1 MPPLHPAF
9 PWFIASAS
17 CWFAAFGA
25 QSVLFSWLVAG
36 ELHAGA
42 SEIGAAQM
50 ASMLPSAVFLLFG
63 GATADRSD
71 CRALLARVYLL
82 AAGLTGALFLLVSS
96 GLLSYPLL
104 IAFALALGTVTA
116 FGMPARD
123 TLLSEVAGGDMLR
136 AVTGLT
142 LAQWGSQAVG
152 NLLGSSARWIETAPA
167 LCIPAL
173 LFAAGIAP
181 LRRVPVR
188 AAHAPGP
195 RPSVRQTLREIG
207 EGLRE
212 VAASP
217 VLRPIMLL
225 VASVGIF
232 FMGPF
237 MVVLPLLV
245 RDHFAG
251 DVAQLSLLGAA
262 FPGGIILG
270 SLVLLARGGL
280 RRKGRA
286 QLVSLFAGSATLA
299 SIGLGPAFAGTLAA
313 VFVWGVSMSVFMNA
327 GRTLFQAAAP
337 PTHRGRVLSIYAL
350 GFMGSAPLGA
360 LLSGLLADAAGP
372 LATCWICA
380 LAMTALATGASLF
393 SGVSKLE

>member
-1 MPPLHPAF
+1 MPPLHAAY
-9 PWFIASAS
+9 PWFFASVS

-36 ELHAGA
+36 ELRAGA

-50 ASMLPSAVFLLFG
+50 ASMLPSALFLLFG

-71 CRALLARVYLL
+71 CRALLTRVYAI
-82 AAGLTGALFLLVSS
+82 AAGLTAALFMVVWL

-123 TLLSEVAGGDMLR
+123 ALLSEVAGGDMMR

-142 LAQWGSQAVG
+142 LAQWGSQAAG
-152 NLLGSSARWIETAPA
+152 NLLGSSARWLETGPA
-167 LCIPAL
+167 LCVPAL

-181 LRRVPVR
+181 LRRLPTGPVR
-188 AAHAPGP
+188 APGP
-195 RPSVRQTLREIG
+195 RASLRQTLREIG

-212 VAASP
+212 VAHSP
-217 VLRPIMLL
+217 VLRPVMLL

-245 RDHFAG
+245 RDHFG
-251 DVAQLSLLGAA
+251 GGVEQLSLLGAA

-270 SLVLLARGGL
+270 SLALLSRGGL

-286 QLVSLFAGSATLA
+286 QLVSLFAGSAALA
-299 SIGLGPAFAGTLAA
+299 GIALGPALPGTLAA
-313 VFVWGVSMSVFMNA
+313 VFVWGLSMSVFMNA
-327 GRTLFQAAAP
+327 GRALFQAAAP
-337 PTHRGRVLSIYAL
+337 ATHRGRVLSIYAL

-360 LLSGLLADAAGP
+360 LLSGLLAEAAGP
-372 LATCWICA
+372 LATCAIGA
-380 LAMTALATGASLF
+380 LAMAVLATGAASM
-393 SGVSKLE
+393 SGVSQLE

>member
-1 MPPLHPAF
+1 MNPLHPAY
-9 PWFIASAS
+9 PWFIASVS
-17 CWFAAFGA
+17 SWFAAFGA
-25 QSVLFSWLVAG
+25 QSVLLTWLVAG
-36 ELHAGA
+36 VLHAGA
-42 SEIGAAQM
+42 SEIGVVQM

-71 CRALLARVYLL
+71 CRALLTRVYAL
-82 AAGLTGALFLLVSS
+82 AAALTGALFLLVSS
-96 GLLSYPLL
+96 GLLSYPLV

-123 TLLSEVAGGDMLR
+123 ALLSEVAGGDMLR

-152 NLLGSSARWIETAPA
+152 NLLGISARWLETGTA

-173 LFAAGIAP
+173 LFAAGIIP
-181 LRRVPVR
+181 LRRLPAR
-188 AAHAPGP
+188 IQRAPGP

-212 VAASP
+212 VAHSP
-217 VLRPIMLL
+217 VLRPVMLL

-245 RDHFAG
+245 RDHFGG

-262 FPGGIILG
+262 FPAGIILG

-286 QLVSLFAGSATLA
+286 QLVSLFVGSAALA
-299 SIGLGPAFAGTLAA
+299 GIALGPGFAGTLAA
-313 VFVWGVSMSVFMNA
+313 VFVWGVSASVFMNA
-327 GRTLFQAAAP
+327 GRTLFQLAAP
-337 PTHRGRVLSIYAL
+337 ATHRGRVLSIYAL

-360 LLSGLLADAAGP
+360 VLSGLLADAAGP
-372 LATCWICA
+372 LATCAIFA
-380 LAMTALATGASLF
+380 LAMTVLALGAALF
-393 SGVSKLE
+393 SGVSQLD

>member
-1 MPPLHPAF
+1 MPPLHPAY
-9 PWFIASAS
+9 PWFNASVS

-71 CRALLARVYLL
+71 CRALLTLVYAL
-82 AAGLTGALFLLVSS
+82 AAGLTGALFVLISS

-123 TLLSEVAGGDMLR
+123 ALLSEVAGGDMLR

-181 LRRVPVR
+181 LRRVPTR
-188 AAHAPGP
+188 AARAPGP
-195 RPSVRQTLREIG
+195 RPSLRQTLREIG

-217 VLRPIMLL
+217 VLRPVMLL
-225 VASVGIF
+225 VAAVGIF

-245 RDHFAG
+245 RDHFGG

-280 RRKGRA
+280 RRKGHA
-286 QLVSLFAGSATLA
+286 QLVSLFAGSAALA
-299 SIGLGPAFAGTLAA
+299 SIGLGPAVAGTLAA

-360 LLSGLLADAAGP
+360 LLSGFLADAVGP
-372 LATCWICA
+372 RATCAICA
-380 LAMTALATGASLF
+380 LAMTALAAGASLF
-393 SGVSKLE
+393 SRVSKLE

>member
-1 MPPLHPAF
+1 MPTR
-9 PWFIASAS
+9 
-17 CWFAAFGA
+17 
-25 QSVLFSWLVAG
+25 
-36 ELHAGA
+36 
-42 SEIGAAQM
+42 
-50 ASMLPSAVFLLFG
+50 
-63 GATADRSD
+63 TAR
-71 CRALLARVYLL
+71 
-82 AAGLTGALFLLVSS
+82 
-96 GLLSYPLL
+96 
-104 IAFALALGTVTA
+104 
-116 FGMPARD
+116 
-123 TLLSEVAGGDMLR
+123 
-136 AVTGLT
+136 
-142 LAQWGSQAVG
+142 
-152 NLLGSSARWIETAPA
+152 
-167 LCIPAL
+167 
-173 LFAAGIAP
+173 
-181 LRRVPVR
+181 
-188 AAHAPGP
+188 APGP

-212 VAASP
+212 VAHSP

-245 RDHFAG
+245 RDHFGG

-286 QLVSLFAGSATLA
+286 QLVSLFAGSAALA
-299 SIGLGPAFAGTLAA
+299 GIGLGPAFAGTLAA

-337 PTHRGRVLSIYAL
+337 ATHRGRVLSIYAL

-360 LLSGLLADAAGP
+360 LLSGLLADAVGP
-372 LATCWICA
+372 LATCGICA